1 MQVLALMET
10 SAKRLRGKLAARG
23 SPKKMNEGDLVWW
36 VNDYELYVLLYK
48 GIAMARIYCIRT
60 QKTTQ
65 VFVSDIRKADLQ
77 NK

>member
-1 MQVLALMET
+1 
-10 SAKRLRGKLAARG
+10 
-23 SPKKMNEGDLVWW
+23 MNEGDLVWW